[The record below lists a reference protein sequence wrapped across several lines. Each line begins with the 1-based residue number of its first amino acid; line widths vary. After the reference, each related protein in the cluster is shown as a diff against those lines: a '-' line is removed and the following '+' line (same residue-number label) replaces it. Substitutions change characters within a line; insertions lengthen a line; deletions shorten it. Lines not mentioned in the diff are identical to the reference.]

1 MKSSDREQI
10 CAMAL
15 ARQQFFNLAEARYL
29 YDAVGNAADIV
40 EHCQDLPDH
49 VPDAAPRVVEALKGI
64 APWLEQAKAE
74 QAYAREN
81 GIRILTLADEDYP
94 QRLKECD
101 DAPLVLYY
109 KGSADLNARRVV
121 CVVGTRRCTVYGQ
134 DLIRRFMAEL
144 RERCPEVL
152 VVSGLAYGVDICAHT
167 EALACAYPTVGV
179 LAHGLDDLYPA
190 RHKPTA
196 RRMLEQGGLL
206 TEFTTH
212 TNADKMNFVR
222 RNRIVAGMSDA
233 CILVESAAHGG
244 GMITAE
250 LAREYNREVFAF
262 PGRVGDNYSEG
273 CNNLI
278 AKNVAALLTGAEMFV
293 KTMGWESDAQLAK
306 AQKQGIPRQLF
317 PELTPEEQQVV
328 KVLQENND
336 LQINMLSVQSNVPIG
351 RLTALLFQLEM
362 KGVIRTLAGG
372 MYHLLK

>member
-1 MKSSDREQI
+1 
-10 CAMAL
+10 
-15 ARQQFFNLAEARYL
+15 
-29 YDAVGNAADIV
+29 
-40 EHCQDLPDH
+40 
-49 VPDAAPRVVEALKGI
+49 
-64 APWLEQAKAE
+64 
-74 QAYAREN
+74 
-81 GIRILTLADEDYP
+81 
-94 QRLKECD
+94 
-101 DAPLVLYY
+101 
-109 KGSADLNARRVV
+109 
-121 CVVGTRRCTVYGQ
+121 
-134 DLIRRFMAEL
+134 
-144 RERCPEVL
+144 
-152 VVSGLAYGVDICAHT
+152 
-167 EALACAYPTVGV
+167 
-179 LAHGLDDLYPA
+179 
-190 RHKPTA
+190 
-196 RRMLEQGGLL
+196 
-206 TEFTTH
+206 
-212 TNADKMNFVR
+212 MNFVR

>member
-1 MKSSDREQI
+1 
-10 CAMAL
+10 
-15 ARQQFFNLAEARYL
+15 
-29 YDAVGNAADIV
+29 
-40 EHCQDLPDH
+40 
-49 VPDAAPRVVEALKGI
+49 
-64 APWLEQAKAE
+64 
-74 QAYAREN
+74 
-81 GIRILTLADEDYP
+81 
-94 QRLKECD
+94 
-101 DAPLVLYY
+101 
-109 KGSADLNARRVV
+109 
-121 CVVGTRRCTVYGQ
+121 
-134 DLIRRFMAEL
+134 
-144 RERCPEVL
+144 
-152 VVSGLAYGVDICAHT
+152 
-167 EALACAYPTVGV
+167 
-179 LAHGLDDLYPA
+179 
-190 RHKPTA
+190 
-196 RRMLEQGGLL
+196 
-206 TEFTTH
+206 
-212 TNADKMNFVR
+212 
-222 RNRIVAGMSDA
+222 MSDA

-262 PGRVGDNYSEG
+262 PGRVGDYYSEG

>member
-1 MKSSDREQI
+1 MSQEEI
-10 CAMAL
+10 LYTMAL
-15 ARQQFFNLAEARYL
+15 TRMTGISLGTALHLYRQIGSAKAVYDHRGDIGDVLTDGTPRLAEALR
-29 YDAVGNAADIV
+29 DWS
-40 EHCQDLPDH
+40 LPL
-49 VPDAAPRVVEALKGI
+49 AR
-64 APWLEQAKAE
+64 AE
-74 QAYAREN
+74 QEMAFVQKHSIGCLCLNDA
-81 GIRILTLADEDYP
+81 DYP
-94 QRLKECD
+94 QRLATTP
-101 DAPLVLYY
+101 DAPLLLFYM
-109 KGSADLNARRVV
+109 GSAQLNQQRVV
-121 CVVGTRRCTVYGQ
+121 SIVGTRHATVYGQ

-196 RRMLEQGGLL
+196 RRMVEQGGLL